1 MKKYI
6 YFYYFRS
13 SAVHN
18 IVIRPCFIT
27 LVVLLAV
34 SMLLLCNIAQKL

>member
-6 YFYYFRS
+6 YFYYFTS

-27 LVVLLAV
+27 PVVLLAV
-34 SMLLLCNIAQKL
+34 SVVFICNIAQKL